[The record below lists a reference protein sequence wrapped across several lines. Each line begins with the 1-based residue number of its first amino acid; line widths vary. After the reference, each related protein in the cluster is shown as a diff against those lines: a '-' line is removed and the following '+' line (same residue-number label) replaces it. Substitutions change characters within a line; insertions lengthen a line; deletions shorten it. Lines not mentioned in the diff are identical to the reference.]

1 MDQSQVSTGS
11 RDPPPP
17 ITAHLAPQPREEVRQ
32 AARVEV
38 QRLAHRVKSAGDQ
51 SEVSIRSR
59 DLVSTNDS
67 SPEDALHARL
77 VVEPLE
83 GLDRVLAADQLL
95 CLTGHGGGSG
105 VTKPHCGSTLYTL
118 DNSTALHSVC
128 FVLSGVHTDTDN

>member
-1 MDQSQVSTGS
+1 MRAPWS
-11 RDPPPP
+11 RDRCPP

-38 QRLAHRVKSAGDQ
+38 QRLAHRVKSAEDQ
-51 SEVSIRSR
+51 SEVSIWSR

-95 CLTGHGGGSG
+95 GLAGHGGGSG
-105 VTKPHCGSTLYTL
+105 VTKPHRGSTLYTL
-118 DNSTALHSVC
+118 DNSIALHSVFC
-128 FVLSGVHTDTDN
+128 IVSSSHGY